1 MGEERNIDHHVLAD
15 LVRGEIA
22 LTNPST
28 DGFVVFPHANPVRE
42 VPPRQHRGR
51 RAKVL
56 SLDFFHFHGLCCT
69 MLDNVG

>member
-28 DGFVVFPHANPVRE
+28 DGFVVFPMPIQFAKSRHGNTGA
-42 VPPRQHRGR
+42 PRG
-51 RAKVL
+51 
-56 SLDFFHFHGLCCT
+56 GLEP
-69 MLDNVG
+69 